1 MPDLPIAK
9 LPRGAQW
16 AALVAISAVA
26 SAAFEVLGLPAALL
40 LGPMIGG
47 ILLGSNGASIRPH
60 RTFMYAAQA
69 MVGCLVARSV
79 TSDIVFTFVK
89 DWPLFLG
96 VVLVIV
102 FLSCVLGWLL
112 ARMQILP
119 GTTAVWGTAPGAAS
133 AMMVL
138 AGEFGA
144 DARLVA
150 FMQYLRVV
158 FVAAFASIVA
168 RVWVGGSVAGGA
180 HREWFPPIQ
189 WLSFGETLLIAAAGG
204 FLGAWLRIPAGALLI
219 PMIIGSALESSG
231 LVAITLPQWL
241 LALGYAVLGWGI
253 GLSFTR
259 QSLVHASRAL
269 PVILLSIVVLIG
281 ASGLLA
287 ALLVY
292 LAGIDPM
299 TAYLATSPGGMDSVV
314 IIGAAT
320 HADLSFVMALQTV
333 RFLIV
338 LIVGPPLARFI
349 AQRLL

>member
-1 MPDLPIAK
+1 MAK
-9 LPRGAQW
+9 LPRAAQW

-26 SAAFEVLGLPAALL
+26 SAAFEVLDLPAALL

-47 ILLGSNGASIRPH
+47 VLVGSNGGTIRPH
-60 RTFMYAAQA
+60 RIFMYAAQA

-79 TSDIVFTFVK
+79 TSDIITTFIK

-96 VVLVIV
+96 VVLAVV
-102 FLSCVLGWLL
+102 LLSCFLGWAL
-112 ARMQILP
+112 ARLQVLP

-150 FMQYLRVV
+150 FMQYLRVM
-158 FVAAFASIVA
+158 FVAGVASIVA
-168 RVWVGGSVAGGA
+168 RLWVGASMAGGA
-180 HREWFPPIQ
+180 HRAWFPEMH
-189 WLSFGETLLIAAAGG
+189 WLGFAETLLIAAAGG

-219 PMIIGSALESSG
+219 PMVIGSVLESSG

-259 QSLVHASRAL
+259 KSLIHASRAL
-269 PVILLSIVVLIG
+269 PVILFSIAVLIG

-287 ALLVY
+287 VLLVY
-292 LAGIDPM
+292 FAGIDPM

-314 IIGAAT
+314 IIGVAT

-349 AQRLL
+349 ARRLL